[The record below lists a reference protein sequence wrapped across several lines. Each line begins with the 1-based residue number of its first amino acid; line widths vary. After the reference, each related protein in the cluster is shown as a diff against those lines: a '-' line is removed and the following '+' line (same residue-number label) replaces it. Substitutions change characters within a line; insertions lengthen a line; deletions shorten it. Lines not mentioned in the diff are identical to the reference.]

1 MQNHHPTE
9 NAQAAPHRHEK
20 SPAPDTQKTVIFLLA
35 IFSALML
42 GISVWNLSSDTTG
55 PSTSLKVVLITCS
68 AGMVAYLVNRFSIE
82 RGAPLAALGFSLAG
96 FFSVAAILVVG
107 AGMYLAT
114 FSGLVIKDIA
124 SLSVQGHGAALVEYV
139 GERNRASLESRR
151 AGPAIRLVA
160 TDLSGQAT
168 CEVRSSCISGRGNG
182 GRGPVA
188 ALLEGLAGRAETI
201 ALQFEQGEADRQQAL
216 KSINDLTAE
225 YQDLLA
231 RTDIDIWERRSRLQV
246 IHGKIEQ
253 QADALGEAV
262 PVSLLA
268 AYADELN
275 SGTVVPGNAEAS
287 RKLNQILRDHSAALA
302 KLMDGL
308 GSDAVFIPIFP
319 AKPGVADTLGYLG
332 QFASIALIV
341 FVAELILPITLW
353 VLTYLKLYWKLERQ
367 GYFKDR
373 KRVPADP
380 WDGNLTYESA
390 SYDVGDDRPDALPN
404 GAINSSRRGPGRPP
418 KVQ

>member
-1 MQNHHPTE
+1 MSDEYTPGVGDHPT
-9 NAQAAPHRHEK
+9 RHEK
-20 SPAPDTQKTVIFLLA
+20 SPAPDAQKMFILLFA
-35 IFSALML
+35 IVSGLML
-42 GISVWNLSSDTTG
+42 GISIWNLSSDTTG
-55 PSTSLKVVLITCS
+55 PSTNLKVGLITCS

-96 FFSVAAILVVG
+96 FFSIAAILIVG

-124 SLSVQGHGAALVEYV
+124 SLSVQGHGSALVEYV

-160 TDLSGQAT
+160 ADLSGQAR
-168 CEVRSSCISGRGNG
+168 CEISSACISGRGG
-182 GRGPVA
+182 GVGPVA
-188 ALLEGLAGRAETI
+188 TLLEGLAGRAETI

-216 KSINDLTAE
+216 KTINDLTAE
-225 YQDLLA
+225 YQELLA
-231 RTDIDIWERRSRLQV
+231 RTDLDIWERRNRLQIV
-246 IHGKIEQ
+246 HGKIEQ
-253 QADALGEAV
+253 QADTLGEAV
-262 PVSLLA
+262 PVTLLV

-275 SGTVVPGNAEAS
+275 SGTVVPGNADAS
-287 RKLNQILRDHSAALA
+287 RKLNQILRDHSAALE
-302 KLMDGL
+302 KLMGGL
-308 GSDAVFIPIFP
+308 GGDTVSIPVFP
-319 AKPGVADTLGYLG
+319 AKPGVADTLSYMG

-341 FVAELILPITLW
+341 FVAELVLPLTLW

-373 KRVPADP
+373 KPVPADP
-380 WDGNLTYESA
+380 WDGNLPYEPS
-390 SYDVGDDRPDALPN
+390 SNEVGHDRQGALPN
-404 GAINSSRRGPGRPP
+404 GVINSSRRGPGRPP